1 MTVSEIINQALKED
15 VGNGDYTSL
24 STVPA
29 GTKGKCQLKIKES
42 GIVSGVNIAKEV
54 FHQVDDTLEVKIFIE
69 DGTPVKYGDI
79 VMEISGSSVSM
90 LTAERTALNFMQRM
104 SGIATYTRKIVDKLK
119 GFDTKV
125 IDTRKTTPLLRQ
137 LEKQAVRDGGAENH
151 RFGLYDMI
159 LIKDNHID
167 FAGGIS
173 NAIEAC
179 VDYLEKNSLNL
190 PIEIETRSIDE
201 VEQVLAV
208 GKVNRIMLDNFSYS
222 DMKKAVKL
230 INGKYETEASGGINL
245 STVREYAKCG
255 VDFVSIGAL
264 THHIN
269 SLDMSLLTIS

>member
-1 MTVSEIINQALKED
+1 MTVSDIIKQALKED
-15 VGNGDYTSL
+15 IGNGDYTSL
-24 STVPA
+24 STVPSE
-29 GTKGKCQLKIKES
+29 TKGKCQLKIKES
-42 GIVSGVNIAKEV
+42 GVVSGVNIAKEV
-54 FHQVDDTLEVKIFIE
+54 FLQVDNTLEVNIFIE

-79 VMEISGSSVSM
+79 VMEISGSSISM

-125 IDTRKTTPLLRQ
+125 VDTRKTTPLLRQ

-173 NAIEAC
+173 NAIGAC
-179 VDYLEKNSLNL
+179 VNYLEKNNLNL
-190 PIEIETRSIDE
+190 PIEIETRNIDE
-201 VEQVLAV
+201 VNQVLAV

-222 DMKKAVKL
+222 DLKKAVKL
-230 INGKYETEASGGINL
+230 IDCRYETEASGGVNL
-245 STVREYAKCG
+245 STVRKYARCG
-255 VDFVSIGAL
+255 VDYVSIGAL
-264 THHIN
+264 THHIS

>member
-1 MTVSEIINQALKED
+1 MTVSDIIKQALKED
-15 VGNGDYTSL
+15 IGNGDYTSL
-24 STVPA
+24 STVPSE
-29 GTKGKCQLKIKES
+29 TKGKCQLKIKES
-42 GIVSGVNIAKEV
+42 GVVSGVNIAKEV
-54 FHQVDDTLEVKIFIE
+54 FLQVDNTLEVNIFIE

-79 VMEISGSSVSM
+79 VMEISGSSISM

-125 IDTRKTTPLLRQ
+125 VDTRKTTPLLRQ

-173 NAIEAC
+173 NAIGAC
-179 VDYLEKNSLNL
+179 VDYLEKNNLNL
-190 PIEIETRSIDE
+190 PIEIETRNIDE
-201 VEQVLAV
+201 VNQVLAV

-222 DMKKAVKL
+222 DLKKAVKL
-230 INGKYETEASGGINL
+230 IDGRYETEASGGVNL
-245 STVREYAKCG
+245 STVRKYARCG
-255 VDFVSIGAL
+255 VDYVSIGAL
-264 THHIN
+264 THHIS